1 MQNASGTQVS
11 DDEEFSM
18 DIDFMFSFRFLQNGD
33 TIISE
38 CLKIVV
44 HRTLNIVQRQTFQ
57 CHWVV
62 GAVTGCHWI
71 VIGVSIV
78 NGSHYLP
85 LPQDKIGVSHLA
97 KTNRIYSE

>member
-1 MQNASGTQVS
+1 MFRGKH
-11 DDEEFSM
+11 FSAT
-18 DIDFMFSFRFLQNGD
+18 G
-33 TIISE
+33 
-38 CLKIVV
+38 
-44 HRTLNIVQRQTFQ
+44 
-57 CHWVV
+57 WV

-97 KTNRIYSE
+97 KTNRIYSEGKTPVHCSAGPKSKRKLVKREF